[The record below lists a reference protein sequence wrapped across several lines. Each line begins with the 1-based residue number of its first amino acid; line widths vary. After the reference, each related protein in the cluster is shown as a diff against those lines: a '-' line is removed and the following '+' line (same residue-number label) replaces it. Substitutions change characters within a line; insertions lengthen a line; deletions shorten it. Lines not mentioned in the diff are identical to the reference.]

1 MKRDTQV
8 PDHPPLPEE
17 VSVSSAAGL
26 SDELKAAVASA
37 SGEGL
42 DQIPIPLRS
51 LRAGCYL
58 INYTPKTPVLTSFDG
73 TIRVEAH
80 SAGRTASG
88 DLYQR
93 PVIFLPTP
101 IAIPPG
107 PLPVPTP
114 HPVLLPA
121 PNPAN
126 GIPVLPR
133 SRYRHYLRITQL
145 LETFTTGN
153 SFTLGFEMYKF
164 TAPNSWSN
172 AGAFTALMK
181 WGPAPAGFPSAS
193 DYLEG
198 DVKNAAGQV
207 VGRLTMGWVSK
218 YFRKATVEID
228 RVSVSEAPLN
238 NGMGLDWKGVFDQVG
253 WDVNLVTSNAN
264 VAEPSGQGWSDAE
277 MHAAMLARRDASN
290 LDAEWRYH
298 ILAVRII
305 DSTPRGIMYDVG
317 ATDSNNVPREGVG
330 ISSHWVIPNS
340 APWGTVKGLRFGT
353 AAAPYFRTV
362 IHEIGHAFGLFH
374 NTVDNGFMN
383 TTDVIAASCSA
394 TFPACI
400 KWSYA
405 SDDLKRLRHYSDMF
419 VRPGATTFGSA
430 SNATPPITPTDL
442 NVQIPGLVLN
452 VSALLESLPIGA
464 PVRVNLELK
473 NTSDAPVV
481 APKTISMKGGF
492 VTGKVIDPSGTA
504 RDFAPI
510 IRCVE
515 ESQLEVLPPG
525 GTVEDSLTLLRG
537 AQGALFPMPGTYRIQ
552 VLVSWEMG
560 GTEVAVLGEAALMVT
575 GAQDVEHAE
584 AALKVLSTPDAV
596 LTLALGGDHLKE
608 GIDAIQT
615 ALKQKVLRPHFA
627 WIEAKR
633 LAQRFGKREA
643 DLEAAANLI
652 DENTAM
658 SAAEYRKAQKVLGQD
673 RIDSRVGKK
682 AAGVLKYQS
691 AGGRRK

>member
-1 MKRDTQV
+1 MRRDNQA

-17 VSVSSAAGL
+17 ISLPGAAGV
-26 SDELKAAVASA
+26 SDELKAAIASA
-37 SGEGL
+37 SAAGL
-42 DQIPIPLRS
+42 DQVPIQLRS

-58 INYTPKTPVLTSFDG
+58 INYTPKTPLLTSFDG

-101 IAIPPG
+101 VPQPPA
-107 PLPVPTP
+107 PLPAPTP
-114 HPVLLPA
+114 NPILLPA

-126 GIPVLPR
+126 GIPILPR
-133 SRYRHYLRITQL
+133 TRYRYYLRITQL
-145 LETFTTGN
+145 LENFTTGN

-164 TAPNSWSN
+164 TSPNSWSN
-172 AGAFTALMK
+172 AGAFTALMQ
-181 WGPAPAGFPSAS
+181 WVAAPAGFPSAG

-207 VGRLTMGWVSK
+207 VGRFTMGWVSK

-238 NGMGLDWKGVFDQVG
+238 NGLGLDWKGVFDQVG
-253 WDVNLVTSNAN
+253 WDVNLVVSNAN
-264 VAEPSGQGWSDAE
+264 VVEPSGQGWSDAE

-290 LDAEWRYH
+290 LDTEWRYH
-298 ILAVRII
+298 ILAVRLL

-383 TTDVIAASCSA
+383 TTDVIAASCPA
-394 TFPACI
+394 TFPSCVT
-400 KWSYA
+400 WNYA
-405 SDDLKRLRHYSDMF
+405 ADDLKRLRHYSDMF
-419 VRPGATTFGSA
+419 VRPGATTFGTA
-430 SNATPPITPTDL
+430 STATPPITPTDL
-442 NVQIPGLVLN
+442 DVQMPGVILN

-473 NTSDAPVV
+473 NTGDAPAVV
-481 APKTISMKGGF
+481 PRTISMKSGF
-492 VTGKVIDPSGTA
+492 VTGKVIDPSGTV

-515 ESQLEVLPPG
+515 ESQLGVLPPG

-537 AQGALFPMPGTYRIQ
+537 GQGALFPMPGAYRIQ

-560 GTEVAVLGEAALMVT
+560 GTEAAVLGETALMVT
-575 GAQDVEHAE
+575 GAQDAGHAE

-596 LTLALGGDHLKE
+596 LTLALGGDHLKD

-633 LAQRFGKREA
+633 LAQRFGKRAA
-643 DLEAAANLI
+643 DLETAANLI
-652 DENTAM
+652 DGETTM
-658 SAAEYRKAQKVLGQD
+658 SPAEYRKAQKVLGQD
-673 RIDSRVGKK
+673 GIENRTGKK
-682 AAGVLKYQS
+682 PGGVLKYQS

>member
-1 MKRDTQV
+1 MRRETQV

-17 VSVSSAAGL
+17 ISFPSAAGL
-26 SDELKAAVASA
+26 PDELRAAVASA
-37 SGEGL
+37 SAAGL
-42 DQIPIPLRS
+42 EQAPILLRS

-93 PVIFLPTP
+93 PVILLPTP
-101 IAIPPG
+101 LPPPPPG
-107 PLPVPTP
+107 GPVPTP
-114 HPVLLPA
+114 HPVMLPG

-126 GIPVLPR
+126 GIPVLAR
-133 SRYRHYLRITQL
+133 SRYRFYLRITQL
-145 LETFTTGN
+145 LENFTTGT
-153 SFTLGFEMYKF
+153 SFTLGFEMHKF
-164 TAPNSWSN
+164 TAPNSWTN

-181 WGPAPAGFPSAS
+181 WVAAPAGFPSS
-193 DYLEG
+193 GDYLEG

-253 WDVNLVTSNAN
+253 WDVNLDVSNAN
-264 VAEPSGQGWSDAE
+264 VVEPSGPGWSDAE

-290 LDAEWRYH
+290 LDTEWRYH
-298 ILAVRII
+298 ILAVRTL

-340 APWGTVKGLRFGT
+340 PPWGTVKGLRFGT

-383 TTDVIAASCSA
+383 TTDVIAAACPA
-394 TFPACI
+394 TFPACV

-430 SNATPPITPTDL
+430 STATPPISPTDL
-442 NVQIPGLVLN
+442 DVQVPGLVLN

-473 NTSDAPVV
+473 NTGDAPAV
-481 APKTISMKGGF
+481 APETISMKSGF
-492 VTGKVIDPSGTA
+492 VTGKVVDPSGTV
-504 RDFAPI
+504 RDFAPV

-515 ESQLEVLPPG
+515 ESQLEILPPG

-537 AQGALFPMPGTYRIQ
+537 GQGALFPMPGAYRIQ

-560 GTEVAVLGEAALMVT
+560 GAEAAVLGETALMVT
-575 GAQDVEHAE
+575 GAQDVGHAE
-584 AALKVLSTPDAV
+584 AALKVLSTPDTV

-652 DENTAM
+652 DEETTM
-658 SAAEYRKAQKVLGQD
+658 SAAEYRKAQKILGK
-673 RIDSRVGKK
+673 DSLESRGGKK
-682 AAGVLKYQS
+682 SAGVLKY